1 MARSTQETDSGMYI
15 NGVYTSKN
23 GNTSSGGLNCPKGTR
38 LYDPSMTPAI
48 FYMPEDRGVTEVF
61 NLITRD
67 IAPDILPYYALSN
80 YGRVMNVYTG
90 LVMKPNYRPNG
101 YEYYCMA
108 AENCKTGQKKYTTH
122 RMVMK
127 EFRPLD
133 NPEDMDR
140 LQVDHINSV
149 KSDNYVDKTMP
160 DGTIQD
166 NLEWVDGSENSKR
179 RSAVESNNGIK
190 LNYEEASRIRDLYAQ
205 GYSCS
210 YICNNYYPYVS
221 TGTIQNVCNNLV
233 FRDPNYAPIKHSD
246 VRDLNPANVHRLS
259 SDDVIRIRNLH
270 DHGYNNKQIKEFFY
284 PNFSESTISDVVR
297 GISYNNV

>member
-38 LYDPSMTPAI
+38 LYDPSMIPAI
-48 FYMPEDRGVTEVF
+48 FYMPEDRGATEVF

-67 IAPDILPYYALSN
+67 IAPDILPCYALSN
-80 YGRVMNVYTG
+80 YGRIMNVYTG

-133 NPEDMDR
+133 NPEDMEK
-140 LQVDHINSV
+140 LQVNHINHV

-166 NLEWVDGSENSKR
+166 NLEWMTASQNCTDRSQVNPGGS
-179 RSAVESNNGIK
+179 K
-190 LNYEEASRIRDLYAQ
+190 LSMQDAKDIREMHQQ
-205 GYSCS
+205 GYSYGQISKQYPQVCS
-210 YICNNYYPYVS
+210 VS
-221 TGTIQNVCNNLV
+221 IENVCKNKT
-233 FRDPNYAPIKHSD
+233 FKDPDYVPRTYEESYNM
-246 VRDLNPANVHRLS
+246 NPANVHRLTN
-259 SDDVIRIRNLH
+259 DDATRIRALH
-270 DHGYNNKQIKEFFY
+270 DHGFNNKQIKEFFY
-284 PNFSESTISDVVR
+284 PNFSESTVSDIVR
-297 GISYNNV
+297 GISYRNAK